1 MSRDPY
7 IDVKREVESTLS
19 TLPSLLSSYSPSSS
33 SSSSSGVHEELRNT
47 LQILE
52 DDLEDLEESVRVVEG
67 MGDKWGISQIEVS
80 QRRRFVES
88 VKREVN
94 GLRAK
99 ISSGNNKNRRDE
111 EKGKGKG
118 KGKGKSKAGIGKNGR
133 YRDNPYHEI
142 DLERGDQ
149 DDDRDDDEEDL
160 EEAKRWE
167 AEQQQLFVQ
176 RQDDTLGVISG
187 TLHTL
192 ASQAGLIGNEVS
204 EQSEMLDDLGNRVD
218 NTDTKLR
225 KVSKTMQD
233 FIRRNEETKS
243 GWCIGI
249 LIVILVILL
258 LLVIIT

>member
-7 IDVKREVESTLS
+7 IDVKREIESTLS
-19 TLPSLLSSYSPSSS
+19 NLPDLLSTHNSSDPSSS
-33 SSSSSGVHEELRNT
+33 TYYEAQEELKNT

-52 DDLEDLEESVRVVEG
+52 GDLEDLEESVRVVEG
-67 MGDKWGISQIEVS
+67 MGDRWGISPDEVGN
-80 QRRRFVES
+80 RRRFVER
-88 VKREVN
+88 VKKEIR
-94 GLRAK
+94 GLK
-99 ISSGNNKNRRDE
+99 SKVTLT
-111 EKGKGKG
+111 KGKE
-118 KGKGKSKAGIGKNGR
+118 KARARSDKNGR
-133 YRDNPYHEI
+133 YKDNPDI
-142 DLERGDQ
+142 DLERGYN
-149 DDDRDDDEEDL
+149 DDDGEDL

-167 AEQQQLFVQ
+167 AEQQQLLVK

-192 ASQAGLIGNEVS
+192 ASQAGLIGNEVA

-218 NTDTKLR
+218 STDTKLR
-225 KVSKTMQD
+225 KVQKTMSD

-249 LIVILVILL
+249 LIVILMILL

>member
-7 IDVKREVESTLS
+7 VDVKREIESTLS
-19 TLPSLLSSYSPSSS
+19 TLPDLLTAYASSPSSS
-33 SSSSSGVHEELRNT
+33 QHHEAQEELRNT

-52 DDLEDLEESVRVVEG
+52 GDFEDLEESVRVVAE
-67 MGDKWGISQIEVS
+67 MGDRWGISTQEVS
-80 QRRRFVES
+80 SRRKFLQR
-88 VKREVN
+88 VKKEID

-99 ISSGNNKNRRDE
+99 VSPN
-111 EKGKGKG
+111 KGKGKAKMSG
-118 KGKGKSKAGIGKNGR
+118 QNGR
-133 YRDNPYHEI
+133 YKDNPYE
-142 DLERGDQ
+142 DERGYRE
-149 DDDRDDDEEDL
+149 DDEDL

-167 AEQQQLFVQ
+167 AEQQQLYVQ

-192 ASQAGLIGNEVS
+192 ASQAGLIGNEVA

-218 NTDTKLR
+218 TTDSKLT
-225 KVSKTMQD
+225 KVSRTMQD

-249 LIVILVILL
+249 LIVILMILL

>member
-7 IDVKREVESTLS
+7 IDVKREIETTLS
-19 TLPSLLSSYSPSSS
+19 TLPDLLSAYSAPPGSSQ
-33 SSSSSGVHEELRNT
+33 HHEAQEELRNT

-52 DDLEDLEESVRVVEG
+52 GDLEDLEESVRVVAQ
-67 MGDKWGISQIEVS
+67 MGDRWGISPTEVQARKRFL
-80 QRRRFVES
+80 QR
-88 VKREVN
+88 VKKDID

-99 ISSGNNKNRRDE
+99 VSP
-111 EKGKGKG
+111 GKGKG
-118 KGKGKSKAGIGKNGR
+118 KGKAKAPPSDTNNGQNGR
-133 YRDNPYHEI
+133 YKDNPYDDSHGGYDGHE
-142 DLERGDQ
+142 
-149 DDDRDDDEEDL
+149 DEEDL

-167 AEQQQLFVQ
+167 AEQQQLFVK

-192 ASQAGLIGNEVS
+192 ASQAGLIGNEVA

-218 NTDTKLR
+218 STDSKLR
-225 KVSKTMQD
+225 KVSRTMQD

-249 LIVILVILL
+249 LIVILMILL

>member
-7 IDVKREVESTLS
+7 IDVKREIESTLS
-19 TLPSLLSSYSPSSS
+19 TLPDLLSAHGSSDPSSS
-33 SSSSSGVHEELRNT
+33 TYYEIQEELKNT

-52 DDLEDLEESVRVVEG
+52 GDLEDLEESVRVVEG
-67 MGDKWGISQIEVS
+67 MGDRWGISPDEVGN
-80 QRRRFVES
+80 RRSFVER
-88 VKREVN
+88 VKKDIR
-94 GLRAK
+94 GLKSRVTP
-99 ISSGNNKNRRDE
+99 N
-111 EKGKGKG
+111 KGKGKA
-118 KGKGKSKAGIGKNGR
+118 KVRSDKNGR
-133 YRDNPYHEI
+133 YKDNPDI
-142 DLERGDQ
+142 DLERGYN
-149 DDDRDDDEEDL
+149 DDDGDDM

-167 AEQQQLFVQ
+167 AEQQQLLVK

-192 ASQAGLIGNEVS
+192 ASQAGLIGSEVA

-218 NTDTKLR
+218 STDTKLR
-225 KVSKTMQD
+225 KVQKSMSD

-249 LIVILVILL
+249 LIVILMILL